1 MDIHATRQF
10 VEHAWTDRIIPAL
23 TDYLRIPNQSPA
35 YDPDWNRN
43 GHMDRAV
50 ELVVDWVRAQD
61 VPGLSLDVVRLD
73 GRTPLVF
80 IEVPGQTRETVLL
93 YGHLDKQ
100 PPMHGWNEGLGP
112 WTPVI
117 SDGKLYGRGG
127 ADDGYAGLASLT
139 AIQALQDQG
148 LPHARC
154 VIIIEAD
161 EESGSDDLPYYI
173 TALKDRIGSPSL
185 VICLDSGCGNYD
197 QLWVTNSLRGLV
209 TGTLS
214 VSTLTEGVHS
224 GAASGVVPSSFR
236 VLRQVLSRLED
247 ERTGDILPPELYADI
262 PAERLGQAAAAA
274 GVLGSSV
281 SAMFPFQ
288 AGVAPVTGE
297 NDSLLLNR
305 TWRPQLEIT
314 GAAGLP
320 SLDQAGNVL
329 RPLTAVQ
336 LSLRLPP
343 TVDPDRAMA
352 CVKALLEKD
361 PPYGATVR
369 FEPSLGASGWNAPAL
384 APWLEQSL
392 KRASQEFFGRQ
403 ACYMGEGGTIPFMGM
418 LGEQFPQAQFMIT
431 GVLGPHSNAHGPNE
445 FLELS
450 TGAKLTCCVAR
461 VLADHYATQC
471 G

>member
-10 VEHAWTDRIIPAL
+10 VERAWTDRIIPAL

-50 ELVVDWVRAQD
+50 ELVVDWVRAQN
-61 VPGLSLDVVRLD
+61 VPSLSLDVVRLD

-80 IEVPGQTRETVLL
+80 IEVPGHTQETVLL

-127 ADDGYAGLASLT
+127 ADDGYAGFASLT

-148 LPHARC
+148 LSHARC

-185 VICLDSGCGNYD
+185 VMCLDSGCGNYD

-247 ERTGDILPPELYADI
+247 ERTGEILPSELYADI
-262 PAERLGQAAAAA
+262 PTERLGQAEAAA

-288 AGVAPVTGE
+288 AGAAPVAGE
-297 NDSLLLNR
+297 HDALLLNR

-343 TVDPDRAMA
+343 TVDPDRATA

-450 TGAKLTCCVAR
+450 TGVKLTCCVAR
-461 VLADHYATQC
+461 VLADHYATHC

>member
-1 MDIHATRQF
+1 MDIPATRQF
-10 VEHAWTDRIIPAL
+10 VERAWTDRIIPAL

-80 IEVPGQTRETVLL
+80 IEVPGQTQETVLL

-127 ADDGYAGLASLT
+127 ADDGYAGFASLT

-214 VSTLTEGVHS
+214 ISTLTEGVHS

-247 ERTGDILPPELYADI
+247 ERTGKILPSELYADI
-262 PAERLGQAAAAA
+262 PAERLGQAEAAA

-288 AGVAPVTGE
+288 AGAAPVTGE
-297 NDSLLLNR
+297 NDALLLNR

-384 APWLEQSL
+384 VPWLEQSL
-392 KRASQEFFGRQ
+392 KRASQEFFGRE

-418 LGEQFPQAQFMIT
+418 LGEQFPHAQFMIT

-450 TGAKLTCCVAR
+450 TGVKLTCCVAR
-461 VLADHYATQC
+461 VLADHYATHC

>member
-1 MDIHATRQF
+1 
-10 VEHAWTDRIIPAL
+10 
-23 TDYLRIPNQSPA
+23 
-35 YDPDWNRN
+35 
-43 GHMDRAV
+43 
-50 ELVVDWVRAQD
+50 
-61 VPGLSLDVVRLD
+61 
-73 GRTPLVF
+73 
-80 IEVPGQTRETVLL
+80 
-93 YGHLDKQ
+93 
-100 PPMHGWNEGLGP
+100 MHGWNEGLGP

-127 ADDGYAGLASLT
+127 ADDGYAGFASLT
-139 AIQALQDQG
+139 ALQALQDQG

-247 ERTGDILPPELYADI
+247 ERTGDILPPELCADI

-288 AGVAPVTGE
+288 AGVAPVTG
-297 NDSLLLNR
+297 DSDALLLNR

-392 KRASQEFFGRQ
+392 KRASQEFFGRE

-461 VLADHYATQC
+461 VLADHYATHC

>member
-1 MDIHATRQF
+1 MDTHATRQF

-80 IEVPGQTRETVLL
+80 IEVPGHTQETVLL

-127 ADDGYAGLASLT
+127 ADDGYAGFASLT
-139 AIQALQDQG
+139 ALQALQDQG

-214 VSTLTEGVHS
+214 ISTLTEGVHS

-262 PAERLGQAAAAA
+262 PTERLGQAAAAA

-288 AGVAPVTGE
+288 AGAAPVTG
-297 NDSLLLNR
+297 DSDALLLNR

-392 KRASQEFFGRQ
+392 KRASQEFFGRE

-450 TGAKLTCCVAR
+450 TGVKLTCCVAR

>member
-1 MDIHATRQF
+1 MDTHATRQF
-10 VEHAWTDRIIPAL
+10 VERAWTDRIIPAL

-80 IEVPGQTRETVLL
+80 IEVPGQTQETVLL

-127 ADDGYAGLASLT
+127 ADDGYAGFASLT

-247 ERTGDILPPELYADI
+247 ERTGDILASELYADI

-288 AGVAPVTGE
+288 AGAAPVAG
-297 NDSLLLNR
+297 DSDALLLNR

-392 KRASQEFFGRQ
+392 KRASQEFFGRE

-418 LGEQFPQAQFMIT
+418 LGEQFPHAQFMIT

-450 TGAKLTCCVAR
+450 TGVKLTCCVAR

-471 G
+471 D

>member
-1 MDIHATRQF
+1 MDTHATRQF
-10 VEHAWTDRIIPAL
+10 VERAWTDRIIPAL

-80 IEVPGQTRETVLL
+80 IEVPGQTQETVLL

-127 ADDGYAGLASLT
+127 ADDGYAGFASLT

-247 ERTGDILPPELYADI
+247 ERTGDILASELYADI
-262 PAERLGQAAAAA
+262 PDERLGQAAAAA

-288 AGVAPVTGE
+288 AGAAPVTG
-297 NDSLLLNR
+297 DSDALLLNR

-392 KRASQEFFGRQ
+392 KRASQEFFGRE

-418 LGEQFPQAQFMIT
+418 LGEQFPHAQFMIT

-450 TGAKLTCCVAR
+450 TGVKLTCCVAR
-461 VLADHYATQC
+461 VLADHYATHR

>member
-1 MDIHATRQF
+1 MDTHATRQF
-10 VEHAWTDRIIPAL
+10 IERAWTDRIIPAL

-61 VPGLSLDVVRLD
+61 VPGLSLEVVRLD

-80 IEVPGQTRETVLL
+80 IEVPGHTQETVLL

-127 ADDGYAGLASLT
+127 ADDGYAGFASLT

-154 VIIIEAD
+154 VIIVEAD
-161 EESGSDDLPYYI
+161 EESGSDDLPHYI

-214 VSTLTEGVHS
+214 ISTLTEGVHS

-247 ERTGDILPPELYADI
+247 ERTGEILPSELYADI
-262 PAERLGQAAAAA
+262 PAERLGQAEAAA

-288 AGVAPVTGE
+288 AGAAPVTGGS
-297 NDSLLLNR
+297 DALLLNR

-343 TVDPDRAMA
+343 TVDPDRAMT

-361 PPYGATVR
+361 PPYGATVC

-450 TGAKLTCCVAR
+450 TGVKLTCCVAR
-461 VLADHYATQC
+461 VLADHYATHR

>member
-1 MDIHATRQF
+1 MDIPATRQF
-10 VEHAWTDRIIPAL
+10 VERAWTDRIIPAL

-50 ELVVDWVRAQD
+50 ELVVDWVRAQN

-80 IEVPGQTRETVLL
+80 IEVPGQTQETVLL

-127 ADDGYAGLASLT
+127 ADDGYAGFASLT

-161 EESGSDDLPYYI
+161 EESGSDDLPHYI

-247 ERTGDILPPELYADI
+247 ERTGEILPPELYADI
-262 PAERLGQAAAAA
+262 PAERLGQAEAAA

-288 AGVAPVTGE
+288 AGAAPVTG
-297 NDSLLLNR
+297 DSDALLLNR

-361 PPYGATVR
+361 PPYSATVR

-384 APWLEQSL
+384 VPWLEQSL
-392 KRASQEFFGRQ
+392 KRASQEFFGRE

-418 LGEQFPQAQFMIT
+418 LGEQFPHAQFMIT

-450 TGAKLTCCVAR
+450 TGVKLTCCVAR
-461 VLADHYATQC
+461 VLADHYMTHC